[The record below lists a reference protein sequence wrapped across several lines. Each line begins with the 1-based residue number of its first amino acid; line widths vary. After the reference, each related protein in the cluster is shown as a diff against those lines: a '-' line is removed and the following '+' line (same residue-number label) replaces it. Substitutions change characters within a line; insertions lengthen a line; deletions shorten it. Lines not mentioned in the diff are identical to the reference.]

1 MNERGEYTI
10 LIVDDDEDITRVI
23 TRFLSSRGH
32 ACVTAHTGAQGAV
45 EFDPQRTSLII
56 TDLNMPAG
64 DGIALISRIRRQSDV
79 PIIVVTAFNREYSAQ
94 LRTQSNI
101 TVLRKPFDAY
111 ALLDLVELELG
122 LRGAA

>member
-1 MNERGEYTI
+1 MNEQ
-10 LIVDDDEDITRVI
+10 LQHSLLVVDDDEDITRMI

-32 ACVTAHTGAQGAV
+32 NCVTAHTGAQGAV
-45 EFDPQRTSLII
+45 EFNAEDTALII

-64 DGIALISRIRRQSDV
+64 DGIALITRIRRESAV
-79 PIIVVTAFNREYSAQ
+79 PIIVVTAFNREYSTQ
-94 LRTQSNI
+94 LHSFPGV

-122 LRGAA
+122 MRNVA